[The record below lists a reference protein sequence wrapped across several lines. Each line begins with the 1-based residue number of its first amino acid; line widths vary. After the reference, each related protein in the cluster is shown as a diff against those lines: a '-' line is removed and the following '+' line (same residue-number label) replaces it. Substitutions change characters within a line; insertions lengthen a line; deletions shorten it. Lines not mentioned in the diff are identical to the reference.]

1 MLKNHQEMTVYRCGK
16 SIIEFLVLSS
26 CKAAA
31 GKITVIKVCSPIIRK
46 KKQTKKRE
54 FTLFFK
60 YTHIFHNKRANQGY
74 SNSTKYGRLK
84 QLNIIMTKT
93 DYAST
98 ETYKMHLNQR

>member
-26 CKAAA
+26 RKAAA

-46 KKQTKKRE
+46 KRQTKKRE

-60 YTHIFHNKRANQGY
+60 YTHIFHNKRANQGF
-74 SNSTKYGRLK
+74 SKSTK

-98 ETYKMHLNQR
+98 ETYKMCLNQK

>member
-26 CKAAA
+26 RKAAA
-31 GKITVIKVCSPIIRK
+31 GKITVTKVCSPIIRK
-46 KKQTKKRE
+46 KRQTKKRE

-60 YTHIFHNKRANQGY
+60 YTHIFHNKRANQGF
-74 SNSTKYGRLK
+74 SKSTK

-93 DYAST
+93 DYMQVLKHTKCA
-98 ETYKMHLNQR
+98 

>member
-26 CKAAA
+26 RKAAA

-46 KKQTKKRE
+46 KRQTKKRE

-60 YTHIFHNKRANQGY
+60 YTHIFHNKRANQGF
-74 SNSTKYGRLK
+74 SKSTK

-93 DYAST
+93 DYMQVLKHTKCA
-98 ETYKMHLNQR
+98 